1 MAELANLMFLLPDA
15 MSKGINFDMQARPE
29 TIKPANLSRYL
40 LDEIADTKIDIR
52 NLKAKLKET
61 PTDDELKIKLSKA
74 RFELADIRESRTVL
88 NALRLPGL
96 TNIPLESREYVLNR
110 VQARLEAKP
119 MLNDSDRSNPSPLRK
134 KLSELFG
141 VSPPRAY
148 MGLEISS

>member
-52 NLKAKLKET
+52 NLKAKLKKT

-88 NALRLPGL
+88 NALRLPGP

-110 VQARLEAKP
+110 VQARLEVKP
-119 MLNDSDRSNPSPLRK
+119 MLDDSDRSNPSPLRK

>member
-1 MAELANLMFLLPDA
+1 
-15 MSKGINFDMQARPE
+15 
-29 TIKPANLSRYL
+29 LSRYL

-88 NALRLPGL
+88 NALRLPGP

-110 VQARLEAKP
+110 VQARLEVKP
-119 MLNDSDRSNPSPLRK
+119 MLDDSDRSNPSPLRK